1 MFLILIFKFY
11 FFVKKSRTFKGIV
24 ACRKQKKLKLLRS
37 QELSYFT
44 LLLLIVE
51 ESINI
56 NSRTLEESCIFYT
69 EKNVIHDN

>member
-1 MFLILIFKFY
+1 MLLILIFKFY

-24 ACRKQKKLKLLRS
+24 AENKKKLKLLRS